1 MRTAAAIAV
10 AVAAVASARAARAYD
25 FILDATTI
33 GQAYQLRAGDDTLV
47 NRRRLTQSL
56 ALEIMNLGP
65 RDGTGRPLPRNQ
77 ASLSVLMR
85 FSSELADFA
94 ELPAFSGR
102 TPERSLTRER
112 LELLWAMACVEK
124 LGGFLDL
131 RLGRQI
137 RVDLFELRAFDG
149 LAVEVRT
156 PIHVAL
162 EAWGGLAVSG
172 AAPIDS
178 PLYRADGVALGGNP
192 RGGLAARQEEALQPT
207 VGLSLRADGLPWLAA
222 RLSYQRTWSPT
233 GEPRAGEP
241 AWGTIE
247 ERVALTA
254 RAPLLG
260 GRLAPWFAM
269 RWGILVGRL
278 EELQAGVRAALGR
291 HAVSAEYV
299 LSAPTFDG
307 DSIWN
312 VFGGDAFDD
321 ARAGWDWAGGA
332 VRVWARAF
340 FRRFGGRALRADPTA
355 AVPGG
360 GEAYGGA
367 GGLRVAGRRGFV
379 RLDGYVET
387 GFGGRKGGLDLA
399 GRLRLLG
406 RDPDGV
412 TLDGRASYVF
422 FADER
427 LAPGRD
433 PATHS
438 LGLSLGLRWVFLRGV
453 TFSLAVEE
461 NVNRWVGSQ
470 TRLMALLDVSFL
482 VGTTGRGLLRGAGGA
497 GWWP

>member
-1 MRTAAAIAV
+1 VSPTRL
-10 AVAAVASARAARAYD
+10 VAAVTLVAAIGGTAHGYD
-25 FILDATTI
+25 FILDATTV

-65 RDGTGRPLPRNQ
+65 RDATGRPLQRNQ
-77 ASLSVLMR
+77 VSLSVLMR
-85 FSSELADFA
+85 FSGELADFA
-94 ELPAFSGR
+94 DLPAFSGR
-102 TPERSLTRER
+102 TPDRSVARER
-112 LELLWAMACVEK
+112 LELLWAYAAVEG
-124 LGGFLDL
+124 LAGVVDL
-131 RLGRQI
+131 RLGRQL
-137 RVDLFELRAFDG
+137 RVDLFDLRAFDG
-149 LAVEVRT
+149 LGVEVRT
-156 PIHVAL
+156 PLYLAL
-162 EAWGGLAVSG
+162 ETWGGLAVSG

-178 PLYRADGVALGGNP
+178 PLYRADGIALGGNL

-207 VGLSLRADGLPWLAA
+207 VGVAVRADRLPWLAA

-233 GEPRAGEP
+233 GDPRPGEP

-254 RAPLLG
+254 R
-260 GRLAPWFAM
+260 GRLLDGRLVPWFGM
-269 RWGILVGRL
+269 RWGLLVGRL
-278 EELQAGVRAALGR
+278 EELQAGLSAAFGD

-321 ARAGWDWAGGA
+321 ARAGWDFARGA

-340 FRRFGGRALRADPTA
+340 LRRFGGHALASDPTA
-355 AVPGG
+355 TAPGG

-379 RLDGYVET
+379 RLDGYVES

-399 GRLRLLG
+399 GRLRLAG

-438 LGLSLGLRWVFLRGV
+438 LGLQLGLRWVFLRGI
-453 TFSLAVEE
+453 TFTVAVEE
-461 NVNRWVGSQ
+461 NVNRWVTSQ

-482 VGTTGRGLLRGAGGA
+482 VGTTGRGLVRGAGGA
-497 GWWP
+497 WP